1 MRFVDFVIFLAAII
15 TAGSTFAMAV
25 EMIIGWDDAVPVVE
39 QTLSD
44 TGLSDFLPKGMLVS
58 APTSQ

>member
-25 EMIIGWDDAVPVVE
+25 EMIVGWDEAVPVVE
-39 QTLSD
+39 QTLSVIERI
-44 TGLSDFLPKGMLVS
+44 GEGF
-58 APTSQ
+58 

>member
-25 EMIIGWDDAVPVVE
+25 EMIVGWDEAVPVVE

-44 TGLSDFLPKGMLVS
+44 TGISDFLPKGMTAS
-58 APTSQ
+58 SP

>member
-1 MRFVDFVIFLAAII
+1 VRFVDFIIFLAAII

-25 EMIIGWDDAVPVVE
+25 EMIVGWDDAVPAVE

-44 TGLSDFLPKGMLVS
+44 SGLSEFLPKGMTAS
-58 APTSQ
+58 NP

>member
-1 MRFVDFVIFLAAII
+1 MRFMDFIIFLAAII

-25 EMIIGWDDAVPVVE
+25 EMIVGWDDAVPVVE

-44 TGLSDFLPKGMLVS
+44 SGLSDLLPKELMTNAS
-58 APTSQ
+58 APQ